1 MDIASIV
8 ITAVIAGGGAYL
20 GSYLKKKGENWAT
33 HEDVDKLV
41 KQMAAVTQAT
51 KEIEAKISNDV
62 WERQRKWDV
71 KREAIFEAV
80 RELASVEYGLAMVDS
95 SFLVER
101 MGVAAN
107 LKSLKTTA
115 EALEIWNAANL
126 NFNKARNLA
135 LLVCGEDTN
144 KAFEV
149 MTKLVV
155 AYKEDSISNYN
166 KPSVSLPSLAAQM
179 NTLTAAVRKELR
191 VD

>member
-1 MDIASIV
+1 MDIGSIV
-8 ITAVIAGGGAYL
+8 ITAVIGGGGAYL

-179 NTLTAAVRKELR
+179 NILTAAVRKELR
-191 VD
+191 V